1 MFKFL
6 ESYFSSRTYP
16 KLCHDCDNLLFFHD
30 FKEREKAGL
39 RNYLKG
45 KIITK
50 RYKQY
55 CSTRKLINEWHFIKF
70 HRCVECHEKYSDFL
84 DDLLETTDDHNYKEI
99 KPIDFKKSP
108 LKRYKI
114 NEYLSVRLYER
125 FTYIYIKEE
134 RFFSCMRLLLN
145 ILPSKLRQTR
155 KIQSIDEA
163 EEVLSNLDYEI
174 APEMEFLGHCS
185 NLQVW
190 VENGYDTRLLHRNL
204 AFPLLKEL
212 TKAGDPLAK
221 KVFKEEVI
229 KRLLSGYLPVIEFLI
244 ENNYVDLLT
253 IEELSNIFEDRNS
266 KLQKN
271 IIFDLNYR
279 RENGLSYFVLKGFAT
294 HGVIAANEWIN
305 RDMFNHL
312 ENQLFHVIH
321 KLIRN
326 FHLFDCFNKK
336 ILAKLLLEGDIKS
349 LFLLLVQHNFD
360 VLQIFSIKELD
371 HLILKNQ
378 NLDFQSPLKIYIL
391 RKLKSYV

>member
-1 MFKFL
+1 MCKL
-6 ESYFSSRTYP
+6 VKSYFSSRTYP
-16 KLCHDCDNLLFFHD
+16 KLCCDCDNLLFFHE
-30 FKEREKAGL
+30 FKEQERPGL

-45 KIITK
+45 KFITQS
-50 RYKQY
+50 YTQY
-55 CSTRKLINEWHFIKF
+55 CSTRRLIKEWHTIKF
-70 HRCVECHEKYSDFL
+70 HQCVECYKKFSDSL
-84 DDLLETTDDHNYKEI
+84 DDLIETTDDHDYKEI
-99 KPIDFKKSP
+99 KPIDFMKAP

-125 FTYIYIKEE
+125 FTYIHIKEE

-145 ILPSKLRQTR
+145 ISPSKLRQTS

-174 APEMEFLGHCS
+174 APEMEFIGHCS
-185 NLQVW
+185 NLEVW
-190 VENGYDTRLLHRNL
+190 VENGYDTCLLHRNL

-221 KVFKEEVI
+221 KIFKEEVI
-229 KRLLSGYLPVIEFLI
+229 KRLLSGHLPVIEFLI
-244 ENNYVDLLT
+244 VNKYVDLLT
-253 IEELSNIFEDRNS
+253 IEELRSIFEDRNS

-271 IIFDLNYR
+271 ILFDLNYR

-294 HGVIAANEWIN
+294 HGVIAAYEWIN
-305 RDMFNHL
+305 RDMFNYI

-321 KLIRN
+321 KLIRD

-336 ILAKLLLEGDIKS
+336 NLTKLLHEGDIKS

-360 VLQIFSIKELD
+360 VLQIFSIKELND
-371 HLILKNQ
+371 
-378 NLDFQSPLKIYIL
+378 
-391 RKLKSYV
+391 

>member
-1 MFKFL
+1 MCKL
-6 ESYFSSRTYP
+6 VKSYFSSRTYP
-16 KLCHDCDNLLFFHD
+16 KLCCDCDNLLFFHE
-30 FKEREKAGL
+30 FKEQERAGL

-45 KIITK
+45 KFITQS
-50 RYKQY
+50 YTQY
-55 CSTRKLINEWHFIKF
+55 CSTRRLIKEWHTIKF
-70 HRCVECHEKYSDFL
+70 HQCVECYKKFSDSL
-84 DDLLETTDDHNYKEI
+84 DDLIETTDDHDYKEI
-99 KPIDFKKSP
+99 KPIDFMKAP

-125 FTYIYIKEE
+125 FTYIHIKEE

-145 ILPSKLRQTR
+145 ISPSKLRQTS

-174 APEMEFLGHCS
+174 APEMEFIGHCS
-185 NLQVW
+185 NLEVW
-190 VENGYDTRLLHRNL
+190 VENGYDTCLLHRNL

-221 KVFKEEVI
+221 KNFKEEVI
-229 KRLLSGYLPVIEFLI
+229 KRLLSGHLPVIEFLI
-244 ENNYVDLLT
+244 VNKYVDLLT
-253 IEELSNIFEDRNS
+253 IEELRSIFEDRNS

-271 IIFDLNYR
+271 ILFDLNYR

-294 HGVIAANEWIN
+294 HGVIAAYEWIN
-305 RDMFNHL
+305 RDMFNYI

-321 KLIRN
+321 KLIRD

-336 ILAKLLLEGDIKS
+336 NLTKLLHEGDIKS

-360 VLQIFSIKELD
+360 VLQIFSIKELKR
-371 HLILKNQ
+371 LILKN
-378 NLDFQSPLKIYIL
+378 
-391 RKLKSYV
+391 